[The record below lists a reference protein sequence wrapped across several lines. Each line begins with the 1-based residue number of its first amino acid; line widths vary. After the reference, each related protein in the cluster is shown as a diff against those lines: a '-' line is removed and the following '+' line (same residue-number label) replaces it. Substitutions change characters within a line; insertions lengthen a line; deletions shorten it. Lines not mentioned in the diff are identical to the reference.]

1 MQPIYNIAEIC
12 ASHGVRQAILSPG
25 SRCAPLTISFARH
38 TQIQCKVVPDERSA
52 AFIALGIALQTQT
65 PVVLICTSGS
75 AVLNYYPAI
84 AEAYYQHIPL
94 IVLTADRPAEWIDQ
108 QDGQT
113 IRQNQ
118 VYSSHCKASYTFP
131 TEYQHPDAI
140 WQTERIISEAIIKS
154 KQYPQGP
161 VHINI
166 PLREPLYPAE
176 PISYSK
182 EIRIIEQINSKRVLD
197 QQLLN
202 QLEQK
207 LKSSSRILLVA
218 GQQVFVNSELKKN
231 ISNFI
236 KQFGAVLIAEP
247 IGNINDATDIITN
260 QDLIINDF
268 SEIEKTQFK
277 PDLLITFGEAVI
289 SKSLKG
295 FLRKFKADTHWHIQ
309 PDGAIADTF
318 QSITNLIQL
327 TSEEFFGSF
336 QGDEA
341 NQSAYKLNWLK
352 KENQYKLLK
361 ENFFNSNI
369 DFAEIQAIHQ
379 VLNGL
384 PDNSILHISNSMP
397 IRYVNF
403 LGIKNPSIQLF
414 CNRGTSGIDGVIST
428 AYGAALS
435 TDTTVTVLTGDMAF
449 FYDRNAFWNN
459 NQPKNLRIILIN
471 NHGGGI
477 FRMIEGP
484 SSQPEVEEY
493 FATSQKLNA
502 RLFAQEYNTE
512 YLVAE
517 NQAGL
522 TEHLSTFYQKSETP
536 KLLEI
541 FTDPSLDKL
550 VLKKFKSI
558 ARQ

>member
-1 MQPIYNIAEIC
+1 VQPIYNIAEIC